1 MKGKFSNET
10 AERLYDE
17 WNDGQYDGECF
28 DGERWHVLF
37 LDEQGNGHIITEDS
51 QGFVDVSDYEDDAIK
66 AAWAQALDAAE
77 CWEYE
82 SLSEEGKER

>member
-17 WNDGQYDGECF
+17 WNDGRYDGECF

-37 LDEQGNGHIITEDS
+37 IDEWGNGHIITEDS
-51 QGFVDVSDYEDDAIK
+51 QGFVDVSAYADDTIA
-66 AAWAQALDAAE
+66 AAWARSLDAAE
-77 CWEYE
+77 YWALQ
-82 SLSEEGKER
+82 SLSNEGDE